1 MFTIDE
7 IEHYVDATPEILA
20 LQPNG
25 RGFRYFKIDM
35 TLNNGLGG
43 VVEADVQ
50 VYDYSQEGLCAI
62 RHANGTDYWILIN
75 QGTEGIYQ
83 GTRLAGQ
90 DDLVGQGE
98 ESLLGLYGE
107 GGSMSGLTGIGQ
119 GSLGSL
125 LGAASAPVSYN
136 TSRSFEGGTADLS
149 NNQAFQDQLASILDE
164 SNVAFQR
171 GSVPL
176 FQKGTAAGQYGGSE
190 TGEGLGLLGGEINR
204 ATQKSISDAA
214 LAQQKLNI
222 QERQLAQKDIG
233 LGLQDKGLG
242 YQTAMGALSQLPAFS
257 SQLERGGG
265 LMSAIGQDRSAREQ
279 EELMD
284 QIQQFDA
291 PRMAEMANLAQFYD
305 LLGSNPLGREQY
317 QSGEATST
325 ASSTSTEKTK
335 GDPFGALLG
344 IGLTL
349 AGMPMAGVGGAAGG
363 SVGGNMLGAA
373 LGLNKPAT
381 SDMRLK
387 TNIKELGRLDNGL
400 GVYSWDW
407 TEEAEEK
414 GLSNSMRSGFMAQE
428 VEEIM
433 PENVVTM
440 PSGYLA
446 VKYDKVFQ
454 ELA

>member
-1 MFTIDE
+1 MSKGGGQTTTE
-7 IEHYVDATPEILA
+7 TEESTTSSQQVQLGEELRGMSVGGLMDAYNL
-20 LQPNG
+20 
-25 RGFRYFKIDM
+25 Y
-35 TLNNGLGG
+35 
-43 VVEADVQ
+43 
-50 VYDYSQEGLCAI
+50 
-62 RHANGTDYWILIN
+62 N

-83 GTRLAGQ
+83 GTRLADQ
-90 DDLVGQGE
+90 DAMVGQGE
-98 ESLLGLYGE
+98 QAILDLYGQD
-107 GGSMSGLTGIGQ
+107 GAMTGLTSAGQ
-119 GSLGSL
+119 AGLGNL
-125 LGAASAPVSYN
+125 LGAAGMSQDYD
-136 TSRSFEGGTADLS
+136 TSRAYEGSTADLS
-149 NNQAFQDQLASILDE
+149 TNKTFQDQLASILDD

-214 LAQQKLNI
+214 LAQQNLDL
-222 QERQLAQKDIG
+222 QQRQLAQRDRQLSQADIG
-233 LGLQDKGLG
+233 LGIQDRGLG
-242 YQTAMGALSQLPAFS
+242 YQTAMGALGQLPAFA

-265 LMSAIGQDRSAREQ
+265 LMSAIGQDRTARDQ
-279 EELMD
+279 AQLMD

-291 PRMAEMANLAQFYD
+291 PRMAEMANLSQFYD
-305 LLGSNPLGREQY
+305 FLGSNPLGREQY
-317 QSGEATST
+317 QSGESS
-325 ASSTSTEKTK
+325 ASSSTVETAPES
-335 GDPFGALLG
+335 DPFSTLLG
-344 IGLTL
+344 VGLTL
-349 AGMPMAGVGGAAGG
+349 AGMPMAGALGGAAGG
-363 SVGGNMLGAA
+363 SVGGNLLGAA

-381 SDMRLK
+381 PSDMRLK

-400 GVYSWDW
+400 GIYSWDW

-414 GLSNSMRSGFMAQE
+414 GLSSSMRSGFMAQE

>member
-1 MFTIDE
+1 MSKGGGQTTTE
-7 IEHYVDATPEILA
+7 TEESTTSSQQVQLGEELRGMSVGGLMDAYNL
-20 LQPNG
+20 
-25 RGFRYFKIDM
+25 Y
-35 TLNNGLGG
+35 
-43 VVEADVQ
+43 
-50 VYDYSQEGLCAI
+50 
-62 RHANGTDYWILIN
+62 N

-83 GTRLAGQ
+83 GTRLADQ
-90 DDLVGQGE
+90 DAMVGQGE
-98 ESLLGLYGE
+98 QALLDLYGE
-107 GGSMSGLTGIGQ
+107 GGAMSGLIGMGQ
-119 GSLGSL
+119 AGLGNL
-125 LGAASAPVSYN
+125 LGAADASQTYD
-136 TSRSFEGGTADLS
+136 TSRAFEGSTADLS
-149 NNQAFQDQLASILDE
+149 TNKTFKDQLASILDE

-214 LAQQKLNI
+214 LAQQNLDL
-222 QERQLAQKDIG
+222 QQRQLAQRDRQLSQADIG
-233 LGLQDKGLG
+233 LGLQDRGLG
-242 YQTAMGALSQLPAFS
+242 YQTAMGALGQLPAFA

-265 LMSAIGQDRSAREQ
+265 LMSAIGQDRSARGQ
-279 EELMD
+279 AELMD

-305 LLGSNPLGREQY
+305 FLGSNPLGREQY
-317 QSGEATST
+317 QSGESS
-325 ASSTSTEKTK
+325 ASSSTVETAPES
-335 GDPFGALLG
+335 DPFSTLLG
-344 IGLTL
+344 VGLTL
-349 AGMPMAGVGGAAGG
+349 AGMPMASTVAGATGG
-363 SVGGNMLGAA
+363 SVGGNLLGAMM
-373 LGLNKPAT
+373 GLNKPKPAA
-381 SDMRLK
+381 SDIRLK

>member
-1 MFTIDE
+1 MSKGGGQTTTEENTTSSQQVQLGDE
-7 IEHYVDATPEILA
+7 LRGLSVSGLMDAYNL
-20 LQPNG
+20 
-25 RGFRYFKIDM
+25 Y
-35 TLNNGLGG
+35 
-43 VVEADVQ
+43 
-50 VYDYSQEGLCAI
+50 
-62 RHANGTDYWILIN
+62 N

-83 GTRLAGQ
+83 GTRLADQ
-90 DDLVGQGE
+90 DAMVGQGE
-98 ESLLGLYGE
+98 QAILDLYGE
-107 GGSMSGLTGIGQ
+107 GGAMAGLTSAGQ
-119 GSLGSL
+119 EGLGSL
-125 LGAASAPVSYN
+125 LGAAGMSQDYD
-136 TSRSFEGGTADLS
+136 TSRAYEGSTADLS
-149 NNQAFQDQLASILDE
+149 TNKTFQDQLASILDD

-214 LAQQKLNI
+214 LAQQNLDLK
-222 QERQLAQKDIG
+222 QRQLAQRDRQLSQADIG
-233 LGLQDKGLG
+233 LGLQDRGLG
-242 YQTAMGALSQLPAFS
+242 YQTAMGALGQLPAFA

-265 LMSAIGQDRSAREQ
+265 LMSAIGQDRTARDQ
-279 EELMD
+279 AQLMD

-291 PRMAEMANLAQFYD
+291 PRMADMANLSQFYNF
-305 LLGSNPLGREQY
+305 LGSNPLATEQY
-317 QSGEATST
+317 KSGES
-325 ASSTSTEKTK
+325 SSTTVETAPES
-335 GDPFGALLG
+335 DPFSTLLG
-344 IGLTL
+344 VGLTL
-349 AGMPMAGVGGAAGG
+349 AGMPMASTLAGAATGG
-363 SVGGNMLGAA
+363 SVGGNLLGAA

-381 SDMRLK
+381 PSDMRLK
-387 TNIKELGRLDNGL
+387 TNINELGRLDNGL

>member
-1 MFTIDE
+1 MSSIFGGGGSTTTSDQE
-7 IEHYVDATPEILA
+7 QEQSSSQQVQLNEDLRRESLEA
-20 LQPNG
+20 LTGASNI
-25 RGFRYFKIDM
+25 Y
-35 TLNNGLGG
+35 
-43 VVEADVQ
+43 
-50 VYDYSQEGLCAI
+50 
-62 RHANGTDYWILIN
+62 N

-83 GTRLAGQ
+83 GTRLADQ
-90 DDLVGQGE
+90 NAMIGQGE
-98 ESLLGLYGE
+98 QSILDLYSAGGGVSDLLG
-107 GGSMSGLTGIGQ
+107 MGQ
-119 GSLGSL
+119 GGLGNL
-125 LGAASAPVSYN
+125 LGAADASQTYD
-136 TSRSFEGGTADLS
+136 TSSVTDLS
-149 NNQAFQDQLASILDE
+149 TNKAFQDQLSSILNE

>member
-1 MFTIDE
+1 MSKGGGQTTTETEESTTSNQQVQLGEELRGMSIGGLM
-7 IEHYVDATPEILA
+7 DAYNL
-20 LQPNG
+20 
-25 RGFRYFKIDM
+25 Y
-35 TLNNGLGG
+35 
-43 VVEADVQ
+43 
-50 VYDYSQEGLCAI
+50 
-62 RHANGTDYWILIN
+62 N

-90 DDLVGQGE
+90 DAMVGQGE
-98 ESLLGLYGE
+98 QALLDLYGE
-107 GGSMSGLTGIGQ
+107 GGAMSGLTGIGQ

-125 LGAASAPVSYN
+125 LGAASGPVSYD

-149 NNQAFQDQLASILDE
+149 NNQAFQDQLAGILDE

-171 GSVPL
+171 GSVDL

-214 LAQQKLNI
+214 LAQQNLDLK
-222 QERQLAQKDIG
+222 QRQLQQRDRELAQSDVG
-233 LGLQDKGLG
+233 LGRLATQLG
-242 YQTAMGALSQLPAFS
+242 YDTSLGALDRLSGFG

-265 LMSAIGQDRSAREQ
+265 LMSAIGQDRSARDQ
-279 EELMD
+279 AELMD

-305 LLGSNPLGREQY
+305 FLGSNPLGREQY
-317 QSGEATST
+317 QSGESS
-325 ASSTSTEKTK
+325 ASSSTVETAPES
-335 GDPFGALLG
+335 DPFSTLLG
-344 IGLTL
+344 VGLTL
-349 AGMPMAGVGGAAGG
+349 AGMPMAGTVAGATGG

>member
-1 MFTIDE
+1 
-7 IEHYVDATPEILA
+7 
-20 LQPNG
+20 
-25 RGFRYFKIDM
+25 
-35 TLNNGLGG
+35 
-43 VVEADVQ
+43 
-50 VYDYSQEGLCAI
+50 
-62 RHANGTDYWILIN
+62 
-75 QGTEGIYQ
+75 
-83 GTRLAGQ
+83 
-90 DDLVGQGE
+90 
-98 ESLLGLYGE
+98 
-107 GGSMSGLTGIGQ
+107 MST
-119 GSLGSL
+119 
-125 LGAASAPVSYN
+125 N
-136 TSRSFEGGTADLS
+136 KT
-149 NNQAFQDQLASILDE
+149 FQDQLANILDE

-214 LAQQKLNI
+214 LAQQNLDLK
-222 QERQLAQKDIG
+222 QRQLAQRDRQLSQADIG
-233 LGLQDKGLG
+233 LGLQDRGLG

-265 LMSAIGQDRSAREQ
+265 LMSAIGQDRTARSQ
-279 EELMD
+279 AELMD
-284 QIQQFDA
+284 MIQQFDA
-291 PRMAEMANLAQFYD
+291 PRMAEMANLSQFYD
-305 LLGSNPLGREQY
+305 FLGSNPLGREQY
-317 QSGEATST
+317 QSGESS
-325 ASSTSTEKTK
+325 ASSSTVETAPES
-335 GDPFGALLG
+335 DPFSTLLG
-344 IGLTL
+344 VGLTL
-349 AGMPMAGVGGAAGG
+349 AGMPMASTVAGAASGG
-363 SVGGNMLGAA
+363 SVGGNLLGAMM
-373 LGLNKPAT
+373 GLNKEKP
-381 SDMRLK
+381 SDIRLK

-400 GVYSWDW
+400 GIYSWDW